1 MKIPFYLFLFI
12 ACHGFAQGDYIVLN
26 TKDSVA
32 KPLSAPTNLDWIMIG
47 HQIWMPQNLAVST
60 FRNGDTIPEAK
71 SRKEWIAY
79 LRNRQP
85 AWCYYENDSLNA
97 ENGKLYN
104 WFAVNDSRQL
114 APAGWHIPTGKEWQ
128 ELYDFLGGDTADVA
142 DQMKSTY
149 GWKQGRNGSNSSG
162 FNALPAGSRSFP
174 LLGPK
179 DGFNFMGNHAIWWTS
194 SPPTKLQDVRMCFAL
209 YRTGK
214 PNPIFVWESILNGYS
229 VRCIKD

>member
-1 MKIPFYLFLFI
+1 MKIRLYDIEEVVRYYNEQYGTAKQL
-12 ACHGFAQGDYIVLN
+12 
-26 TKDSVA
+26 SV
-32 KPLSAPTNLDWIMIG
+32 PTNFDGIKIG
-47 HQIWMPQNLAVST
+47 RQVWMPQNINVSS

-79 LRNRQP
+79 ARNRQP
-85 AWCYYENDSLNA
+85 AWCYYENNSLNA
-97 ENGKLYN
+97 KYGKLYN
-104 WFAVNDSRQL
+104 WYAVNDSRQL
-114 APAGWHIPTGKEWQ
+114 APEGWHIPSGKEWQ
-128 ELYDFLGGDTADVA
+128 ELYDFLGGDAADVA

-149 GWKQGRNGSNSSG
+149 GWEKGDNGSNSSG
-162 FNALPAGSRSFP
+162 FNAFPSGSRSFS

-194 SPPTKLQDVRMCFAL
+194 TKPQKLQDVRTCFAL

-214 PNPIFVWESILNGYS
+214 SNPIFVWESILNGYS